1 MRLSSCNRD
10 GCLLCSQDTGGQLVE
25 TDDSLLQS
33 TLQHSVH
40 DAGSHL
46 MQQDGL
52 LGIDWGDQG

>member
-10 GCLLCSQDTGGQLVE
+10 ACLLCSQDTGGQLVE

-46 MQQDGL
+46 R
-52 LGIDWGDQG
+52 W